1 MAFNQTPYTIN
12 HDKWIAGGLIDGEV
26 NNNISKVNN
35 SAQTLQY
42 GRFVARDGNNGMLPI
57 VAATTAANILGVVRY
72 ELNRAQGLTGDVAG
86 VPPDRDGTVTTMGKI
101 AVLSITNAAAGAPAF
116 VVVGN
121 STVDTDIG
129 KVANAAGTG
138 AQTAIAYPNAV
149 YAEAAVAGQ
158 LAAISLK
165 VGG

>member
-1 MAFNQTPYTIN
+1 MFNQTPYTIN
-12 HDKWIAGGLIDGEV
+12 HDKWIAGMLIDGEV
-26 NNNISKVNN
+26 NNNISKVNM

-42 GRFVARDGNNGMLPI
+42 GRFVARFGKDGMNPI
-57 VAATTAANILGVVRY
+57 VAATTAQNILGVVRY

-101 AVLSITNAAAGAPAF
+101 AVLSITNAVAGAPVF

-129 KVANAAGTG
+129 KASNAAGTG
-138 AQTAIAYPNAV
+138 AATAVAFPGAT
-149 YAEAAVAGQ
+149 YAEDAVAGQ